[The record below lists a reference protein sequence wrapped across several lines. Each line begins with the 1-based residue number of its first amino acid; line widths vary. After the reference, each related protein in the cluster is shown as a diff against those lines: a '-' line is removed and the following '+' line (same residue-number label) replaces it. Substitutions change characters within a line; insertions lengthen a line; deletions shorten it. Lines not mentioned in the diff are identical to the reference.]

1 MPTLNDQVASGSSD
15 QDKQDLQQALLDLLK
30 GDPDILNR
38 VVKQSVGSKDD
49 RKQRSSS
56 ASRDSCQL
64 QTSDSDE
71 NEELDSAW
79 STATK
84 KHDT

>member
-38 VVKQSVGSKDD
+38 VV
-49 RKQRSSS
+49 
-56 ASRDSCQL
+56 
-64 QTSDSDE
+64 
-71 NEELDSAW
+71 
-79 STATK
+79 ST
-84 KHDT
+84 